1 MKDLLATRVLALV
14 LCALIDMSSAR
25 AQTLTQQQLQLRVA
39 NNIQEEYTACGYY
52 YRLQL
57 ACAPPEGKDKLE
69 AQLNPVLKLCDRA
82 VILFGQGVGMTKDA
96 IEQRLKRVAA
106 DMGRI
111 TNNSCVNFDSL
122 DARYQTQCKQL
133 VENPDA
139 IADEYLRK

>member
-1 MKDLLATRVLALV
+1 
-14 LCALIDMSSAR
+14 
-25 AQTLTQQQLQLRVA
+25 
-39 NNIQEEYTACGYY
+39 
-52 YRLQL
+52 
-57 ACAPPEGKDKLE
+57 
-69 AQLNPVLKLCDRA
+69 
-82 VILFGQGVGMTKDA
+82 MTKDA

-122 DARYQTQCKQL
+122 DARYQTRCKQL